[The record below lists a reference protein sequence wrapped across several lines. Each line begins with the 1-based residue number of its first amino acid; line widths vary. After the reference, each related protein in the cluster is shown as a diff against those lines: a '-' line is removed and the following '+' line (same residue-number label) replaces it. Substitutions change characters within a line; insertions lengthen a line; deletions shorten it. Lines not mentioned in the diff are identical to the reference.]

1 MSDLI
6 TLINEVWVSLCC
18 LFWSTWSVY
27 ENVPWLTSIFPS
39 SSSLHYPIVA
49 TFIISR
55 YQLKN
60 SEMLDVTF
68 EFWWIYF
75 SQKSVFFKKK
85 TDFWEIK
92 IQLNSKGHPKSL
104 GALKLLTDIGWS
116 AQKFNA
122 DCCLIGTDIYKYL
135 FQYFLIIKIML
146 SVHQMKEW
154 DHEIRR
160 EDEKPIEIVF

>member
-1 MSDLI
+1 MSFSLLFV
-6 TLINEVWVSLCC
+6 LINLVSLWKCALAYLNLPQLLIATLSNC
-18 LFWSTWSVY
+18 SYLHHFAISTKKQR
-27 ENVPWLTSIFPS
+27 NVGCNFRILMNF
-39 SSSLHYPIVA
+39 
-49 TFIISR
+49 
-55 YQLKN
+55 
-60 SEMLDVTF
+60 
-68 EFWWIYF
+68 
-75 SQKSVFFKKK
+75 QKFVFFKKK

-122 DCCLIGTDIYKYL
+122 DCCLIGTDINKYL
-135 FQYFLIIKIML
+135 IQYFLIIKIML